1 MENDQTPKKRRPSHQ
16 TQWAAQFA
24 VASELCKRGYEV
36 ALTLGNHPT
45 KDLMVSSPDGV
56 SFGIDVKGL
65 YKRNFWAVRKKPD
78 RADIFYVFAFVPEG
92 AANRYFIMT
101 QAQVNAGIDMEFAK
115 ARASAE
121 AKGRE
126 VNWVDKFP
134 GVSWAYAGG
143 FEDLW
148 EQLPK

>member
-1 MENDQTPKKRRPSHQ
+1 MTESSATKRRSSHR

-36 ALTLGNHPT
+36 ALTMGNHPT

-65 YKRNFWAVRKKPD
+65 YKRNFWAVRRKPE
-78 RADIFYVFAFVPEG
+78 RNDIYYVFAFVPEG

-101 QAQVNAGIDMEFAK
+101 QEEVNAGIDIEFAK
-115 ARASAE
+115 AQATGE
-121 AKGRE
+121 AKGRPT
-126 VNWVDKFP
+126 NWIDKFP
-134 GVSWAYAGG
+134 GIAWSYAEKC
-143 FEDLW
+143 EDRW
-148 EQLPK
+148 SCLPT